1 MEKKIVTLIEKRT
14 QKQGY
19 VFKSDSSED
28 YSLRIDKHRGN
39 DSNVV
44 SFYPEYDYY
53 YEVSTLRNTCEF
65 HIGEIV
71 KPAKVRTMCMN
82 RDSYRVIIKGEIQ
95 NEYAEN

>member
-14 QKQGY
+14 KKQGY
-19 VFKSDSSED
+19 NFSGDNK
-28 YSLRIDKHRGN
+28 
-39 DSNVV
+39 NVV
-44 SFYPEYDYY
+44 SVYPEYDYY

-82 RDSYRVIIKGEIQ
+82 RDSYRVIIRGEVRD
-95 NEYAEN
+95 EYAEN

>member
-14 QKQGY
+14 KKQGHN
-19 VFKSDSSED
+19 FKSD
-28 YSLRIDKHRGN
+28 N
-39 DSNVV
+39 SNVV

-82 RDSYRVIIKGEIQ
+82 RDSYRVIIRGEIRD
-95 NEYAEN
+95 EYAEN

>member
-14 QKQGY
+14 KKQGY
-19 VFKSDSSED
+19 NFSGDNK
-28 YSLRIDKHRGN
+28 
-39 DSNVV
+39 NVV

-82 RDSYRVIIKGEIQ
+82 RDSYRVIIKGEERD
-95 NEYAEN
+95 EYAEN

>member
-14 QKQGY
+14 KKQGY
-19 VFKSDSSED
+19 NFSGDNK
-28 YSLRIDKHRGN
+28 
-39 DSNVV
+39 NVV

-82 RDSYRVIIKGEIQ
+82 RDSYRVIIRGEVRD
-95 NEYAEN
+95 EYAEN

>member
-14 QKQGY
+14 KKQGY
-19 VFKSDSSED
+19 NFSGDNK
-28 YSLRIDKHRGN
+28 
-39 DSNVV
+39 NVV
-44 SFYPEYDYY
+44 SFYPVYDYY

-82 RDSYRVIIKGEIQ
+82 RDSYRVIIRGEVRD
-95 NEYAEN
+95 EYAEN

>member
-19 VFKSDSSED
+19 NFSGDNK
-28 YSLRIDKHRGN
+28 
-39 DSNVV
+39 NVV

-82 RDSYRVIIKGEIQ
+82 RDSYRVIIKGEAQ
-95 NEYAEN
+95 NEHAEN

>member
-14 QKQGY
+14 KKQGY
-19 VFKSDSSED
+19 NFSGDNK
-28 YSLRIDKHRGN
+28 
-39 DSNVV
+39 NVI

-82 RDSYRVIIKGEIQ
+82 RDSYRVIIRGEVQ
-95 NEYAEN
+95 GEHAEN

>member
-14 QKQGY
+14 KKQGY
-19 VFKSDSSED
+19 NFSGDNK
-28 YSLRIDKHRGN
+28 
-39 DSNVV
+39 NVV

-82 RDSYRVIIKGEIQ
+82 RDSYRVIIKGEVRD
-95 NEYAEN
+95 EYAEN